1 MDSKLKSVIEKTSTA
16 ALMIGGAWAGMEFGS
31 PLVGS
36 IVGNI
41 LSGMAT
47 TRIEGAKLHEIRNLL
62 SRANPAEL
70 NHDLEKL
77 IQEALVWT
85 NKNIAYTYEAYCTS
99 EAQKARLEKIA
110 KEITDE
116 LKATNREAW
125 LESSQLLNQIN
136 GLEDSEALLDSFLEQ
151 RTDWPDINP
160 DYPFPKF
167 YKDHFFENFKLCF
180 GELLKNPDRQ
190 SALITY
196 NRNISD
202 QIQRNLKDNQATLDT
217 LVASNAELKSALEKL
232 SRTPAEKFEK
242 EYVLPQITI
251 ELDKYLEPLHQKVDL
266 LVDQNGKVLE
276 TVLDIRRESR
286 IQTQKTEE
294 LGRKVEKNIRN
305 KVIYAFILP
314 ALAIAVAWLA
324 YRYWQ
329 SRQPLVFTVAVENG
343 STNHELPFEPPT
355 VTLRYGGKTETRPTT
370 QNEAVFKG
378 LPPYLRDDSLTLRVE
393 SHGYYPIDTVVAA
406 TAPQVL
412 LTLRR
417 NNTYATLQGVVKDA
431 DTEARVAGA
440 TVLVQNLRTQTNE
453 NGYFSLTIPEAQ
465 QKTEQRLSIQRS
477 GYAEWNRIEP
487 VIKNVESIIHLKK

>member
-1 MDSKLKSVIEKTSTA
+1 
-16 ALMIGGAWAGMEFGS
+16 MIGGACAGTHLFGTS
-31 PLVGS
+31 IIAGVVGDILVGLAS
-36 IVGNI
+36 N
-41 LSGMAT
+41 
-47 TRIEGAKLHEIRNLL
+47 RIEGAKLHEIRSLL

-99 EAQKARLEKIA
+99 EAQKAKLEKIA
-110 KEITDE
+110 QEITDQ

-125 LESSQLLNQIN
+125 LESSELLNQIN

-167 YKDHFFENFKLCF
+167 YKEHFFENFKLCF

-190 SALITY
+190 AALIAY
-196 NRNISD
+196 NRNISN
-202 QIQRNLKDNQATLDT
+202 QIQRNLKDNQASLDT
-217 LVASNAELKSALEKL
+217 LVASNSDLKAALEKL
-232 SRTPAEKFEK
+232 SRTPAETFEQ

-251 ELDKYLEPLHQKVDL
+251 ELDKYLEPLKQKVDL

-276 TVLDIRRESR
+276 AVIDMRGENR
-286 IQTQKTEE
+286 IHHQKSEE
-294 LGRKVEKNIRN
+294 WNRKIEKNTRN
-305 KVIYAFILP
+305 RVLYAIILP

-324 YRYWQ
+324 YRYWLA
-329 SRQPLVFTVAVENG
+329 RQPLVFTVAVENG
-343 STNHELPFEPPT
+343 STNRELPFEPPT
-355 VTLRYGGKTETRPTT
+355 VTLRYGDKTETRPTT

-378 LPPYLRDDSLTLRVE
+378 LPPYLRSDSLTLRVE
-393 SHGYYPIDTVVAA
+393 SHGYYPIDTIVPA

-417 NNTYATLQGVVKDA
+417 NDTYAALQGVVKDA

-465 QKTEQRLSIQRS
+465 QKTEQRFSVQKS

-487 VIKNVESIIHLKK
+487 VIKNVESIIQLKKQ